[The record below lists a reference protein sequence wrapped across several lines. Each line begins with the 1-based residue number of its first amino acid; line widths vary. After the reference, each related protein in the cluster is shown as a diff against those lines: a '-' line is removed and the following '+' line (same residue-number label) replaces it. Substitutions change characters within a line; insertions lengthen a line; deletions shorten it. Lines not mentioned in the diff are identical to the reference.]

1 MINTIFKENLY
12 SDKTVLVTGGGTG
25 IGLRTAKEFGQLG
38 ANVMICSRKEENLN
52 AGLKELKDAGI
63 NARSTTCDI
72 RDEDAVKA
80 CVAETI
86 REFGGLDILINNGGG
101 QFPAPAEMIKP
112 KGWRA
117 VIDTNLN
124 GTFFMC
130 QQAFEQ
136 HMISHGGTIVNV
148 VANNR
153 QGMPMMAHTGAA
165 RAGVQNMTKTL
176 AVEWGRY
183 GVRVNSVAP
192 GTIDSSGLDSY
203 DDMYQD
209 FIRGYAKNNQTFRL
223 GTEQEIA
230 ASIVFLAS
238 PGASFITGQCL
249 WADGG
254 ESLYH
259 PVMPPSENNKNQGW
273 KDE

>member
-1 MINTIFKENLY
+1 MINTIFKSGLFEG
-12 SDKTVLVTGGGTG
+12 KTVLITGGGTG

-38 ANVMICSRKEENLN
+38 AKIMICSRKEENLT
-52 AGLKELKDAGI
+52 AGLQKLKEEGI
-63 NARSTTCDI
+63 EASCFVCDI
-72 RDEDAVKA
+72 RDEDVVKE
-80 CVAETI
+80 CVAATI
-86 REFGGLDILINNGGG
+86 KAFGSLDILINNGGG

-117 VIDTNLN
+117 VIDTNLT
-124 GTFFMC
+124 GTFLMC

-136 HMISHGGTIVNV
+136 WMIDNGGTIVNV
-148 VANNR
+148 VANNAL
-153 QGMPMMAHTGAA
+153 GMPMMVHTGAA

-176 AVEWGRY
+176 AIEWGRY
-183 GVRVNSVAP
+183 GVRINSVAP
-192 GTIDSSGLDSY
+192 GTINSSGLDSY

-223 GTEQEIA
+223 GNEQEIA
-230 ASIVFLAS
+230 SAIVFLAS
-238 PGASFITGQCL
+238 PGASFITGTCL

-259 PVMPPSENNKNQGW
+259 PVMPPSENDKNPGW

>member
-1 MINTIFKENLY
+1 MINTIFKSGLFEG
-12 SDKTVLVTGGGTG
+12 KTVLITGGGTG

-38 ANVMICSRKEENLN
+38 AKIMICSRKEENLT
-52 AGLKELKDAGI
+52 AGLQKLKEEGI
-63 NARSTTCDI
+63 ETSCFVCDI
-72 RDEDAVKA
+72 RDEDMVKE
-80 CVAETI
+80 CVAATI
-86 REFGGLDILINNGGG
+86 KAFGSLDILINNGGG

-117 VIDTNLN
+117 VIDTNLT
-124 GTFFMC
+124 GTFLMC

-136 HMISHGGTIVNV
+136 WMIDNGGTIVNV
-148 VANNR
+148 VANNAL
-153 QGMPMMAHTGAA
+153 GMPMMVHTGAA

-176 AVEWGRY
+176 AIEWGRY
-183 GVRVNSVAP
+183 GVRINSVAP
-192 GTIDSSGLDSY
+192 GTINSSGLDSY

-223 GTEQEIA
+223 GNEQEIA
-230 ASIVFLAS
+230 SAIIFLAS
-238 PGASFITGQCL
+238 PGASFITGTCL

-259 PVMPPSENNKNQGW
+259 PVMPPSENNKNPGW

>member
-1 MINTIFKENLY
+1 MINTIFKSGLFEG
-12 SDKTVLVTGGGTG
+12 KTVLITGGGTG

-38 ANVMICSRKEENLN
+38 AKIMICSRKEENLT
-52 AGLKELKDAGI
+52 AGLQKLKEQGIDA
-63 NARSTTCDI
+63 SCFVCDI
-72 RDEDAVKA
+72 RDEDLVKE
-80 CVAETI
+80 CVAATI
-86 REFGGLDILINNGGG
+86 KAFGSLDILINNGGG

-117 VIDTNLN
+117 VIDTNLT
-124 GTFFMC
+124 GTFLMC

-136 HMISHGGTIVNV
+136 WMIDNGGTIVNV
-148 VANNR
+148 VANNAL
-153 QGMPMMAHTGAA
+153 GMPMMVHTGAA

-176 AVEWGRY
+176 AIEWGRY
-183 GVRVNSVAP
+183 GVRINSVAP
-192 GTIDSSGLDSY
+192 GTINSSGLDSY

-223 GTEQEIA
+223 GNEQEIA
-230 ASIVFLAS
+230 SAIVFLAS
-238 PGASFITGQCL
+238 PGASFITGTCL

-259 PVMPPSENNKNQGW
+259 PVMPPSENDKNPGW

>member
-1 MINTIFKENLY
+1 M
-12 SDKTVLVTGGGTG
+12 
-25 IGLRTAKEFGQLG
+25 A
-38 ANVMICSRKEENLN
+38 
-52 AGLKELKDAGI
+52 
-63 NARSTTCDI
+63 
-72 RDEDAVKA
+72 
-80 CVAETI
+80 
-86 REFGGLDILINNGGG
+86 
-101 QFPAPAEMIKP
+101 
-112 KGWRA
+112 
-117 VIDTNLN
+117 
-124 GTFFMC
+124 

-136 HMISHGGTIVNV
+136 WMIDNGGAIVNV

-153 QGMPMMAHTGAA
+153 QGMPMMARTGAA
-165 RAGVQNMTKTL
+165 DWVQNMTKTL
-176 AVEWGRY
+176 AVEWGQY
-183 GVRVNSVAP
+183 GVRVNAVAP

-230 ASIVFLAS
+230 ATIVFLAS

-254 ESLYH
+254 ESLYR
-259 PVMPPSENNKNQGW
+259 PTIPPSENDKNTGW